1 MRINQQI
8 STVSRIVI
16 ALKPKNGAGSAS
28 RNKLWFSLMAVCFSI
43 GLMLGITSLVVSM
56 LAALAALG
64 NTRSLSL
71 GVTSMIVGSLGLLL
85 LGAHA
90 MDRMDEGSRDGGD
103 DKSGS

>member
-1 MRINQQI
+1 MVVD
-8 STVSRIVI
+8 S
-16 ALKPKNGAGSAS
+16 KPTNAAGSAT
-28 RNKLWFSLMAVCFSI
+28 RNRLWFGVMAVCFAT
-43 GLMLGITSLVVSM
+43 GLMLGITSLWVSM

-90 MDRMDEGSRDGGD
+90 MDRMDKGSRDSGD
-103 DKSGS
+103 DKSDF